1 MASSR
6 WATVTGIS
14 PLRIK
19 LDGDTSAIP
28 ATPDSLIDPVTL
40 VVDNRVRTELSG
52 NRLVVLGRVGGAAV
66 ADAQLPERLR
76 NRGPKISG
84 LNLNNY
90 LFNGWYR
97 GYNVTNAPTTGW
109 FYFEVM
115 AHVFDSWVH
124 QRATPLTSSGTIFQ
138 RWRLNGVW
146 SSWQKLAVVGQDGTP
161 FAQSAGSASADSTA
175 PDTTVTFPAGRF
187 SVAPIMG
194 GQIISRFSAA
204 EGVDVL
210 FNNVTSTS
218 FGLRVSN
225 NPYGFN
231 INWTAI
237 QMTSGSAAG

>member
-1 MASSR
+1 MSFK
-6 WATVTGIS
+6 WATVTGVN
-14 PLRIK
+14 PLRIT
-19 LDGDTSAIP
+19 LDGDTEPLPFA
-28 ATPDSLIDPVTL
+28 PDSLIDPLTL
-40 VVDNRVRTELSG
+40 VVADRLRVELSG
-52 NRLVVLGRVGGAAV
+52 NRLVVLGRMRGAAV
-66 ADAQLPERLR
+66 SDDQLPGRLR
-76 NRGPKISG
+76 NRGPEISNM
-84 LNLNNY
+84 NLNDA

-97 GYNVTNAPTTGW
+97 GYSVTNAPTTAW